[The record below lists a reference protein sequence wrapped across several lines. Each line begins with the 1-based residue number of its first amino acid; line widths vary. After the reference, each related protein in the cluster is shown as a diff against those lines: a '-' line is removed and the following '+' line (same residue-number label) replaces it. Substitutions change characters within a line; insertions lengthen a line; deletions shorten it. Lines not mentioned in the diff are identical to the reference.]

1 MSFRW
6 IFLEDQIIY
15 DIVRLP
21 TVCVAE
27 ASVSFFLIY
36 DINSQHHHQ
45 PSVKGP
51 SRAVKKLAHPSFN
64 IFRSGCLRTY
74 LQADGGVVK

>member
-27 ASVSFFLIY
+27 ASVSFFKFMILTHSI
-36 DINSQHHHQ
+36 IIS
-45 PSVKGP
+45 
-51 SRAVKKLAHPSFN
+51 L
-64 IFRSGCLRTY
+64 L
-74 LQADGGVVK
+74 

>member
-27 ASVSFFLIY
+27 ASVS
-36 DINSQHHHQ
+36 
-45 PSVKGP
+45 
-51 SRAVKKLAHPSFN
+51 SFN

>member
-1 MSFRW
+1 MADSLSYAEDGIVSFRW

-27 ASVSFFLIY
+27 ASVSFFKFMILTHSI
-36 DINSQHHHQ
+36 IIS
-45 PSVKGP
+45 
-51 SRAVKKLAHPSFN
+51 L
-64 IFRSGCLRTY
+64 L
-74 LQADGGVVK
+74 

>member
-1 MSFRW
+1 MLEFYQIIPIYTFRW

-27 ASVSFFLIY
+27 ASVSFLLLMILTHS
-36 DINSQHHHQ
+36 III
-45 PSVKGP
+45 
-51 SRAVKKLAHPSFN
+51 RL
-64 IFRSGCLRTY
+64 L
-74 LQADGGVVK
+74 